1 VRLREQLRDDIPQQL
16 GRRVGN
22 GLRLLDWL
30 FTHPVVSVKLVE
42 KMLEISQPAA
52 LALVNAFQVASI
64 LREVTG
70 MRRNRIF
77 EFRDYLKLFEERDQR
92 T

>member
-1 VRLREQLRDDIPQQL
+1 
-16 GRRVGN
+16 
-22 GLRLLDWL
+22 
-30 FTHPVVSVKLVE
+30 
-42 KMLEISQPAA
+42 